1 MKTEKEYE
9 PFGEEWKKELKKLP
23 KEIIIE
29 MLSKKGKELD
39 ALELADKII
48 IQDYNEQVDQ
58 MKGALRF
65 LCSKEHIE
73 QDAYTA
79 HIERYIKHFNL

>member
-1 MKTEKEYE
+1 MKNEKEYV
-9 PFGEEWKKELKKLP
+9 PFGEEWKNEVKKLD
-23 KEIIIE
+23 KNTLIT
-29 MLSKKGKELD
+29 MWRKSL
-39 ALELADKII
+39 LELRDLKFNNERDIK
-48 IQDYNEQVDQ
+48 DYNEQVDN